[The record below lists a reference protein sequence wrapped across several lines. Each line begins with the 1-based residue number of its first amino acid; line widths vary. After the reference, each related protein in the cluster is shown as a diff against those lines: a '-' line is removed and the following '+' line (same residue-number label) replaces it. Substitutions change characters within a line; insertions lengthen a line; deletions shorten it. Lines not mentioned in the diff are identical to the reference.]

1 MVVVEEEVVVV
12 VVMLCQGMVLCMGGG
27 CEVVNSRLSEELAE
41 REEASESELEVLGT
55 ADLDSLHKFPGCLSF
70 NARQLFEHVAR
81 HLREY
86 ERKAIG
92 FFLACPLSF
101 APISW
106 LLWYVAQNI
115 TYTQD
120 FVTARTTTSVF

>member
-1 MVVVEEEVVVV
+1 MHLALGEGGHVLEGRRLEAAGLEDVGDRRAEV
-12 VVMLCQGMVLCMGGG
+12 
-27 CEVVNSRLSEELAE
+27 AE
-41 REEASESELEVLGT
+41 RLRRV
-55 ADLDSLHKFPGCLSF
+55 
-70 NARQLFEHVAR
+70 RVEHVAQ